1 MTQEAL
7 SLDLVYSAMAV
18 YSVAMVS
25 YFAELALT
33 REPAAALV
41 PAVQHAAGSSTLT
54 LEKPVP
60 SQAEVGPTRAE
71 RWGRTAVSLT
81 ALAFLLHL
89 GGVVTRGLAAGRAP
103 WGNMYEFAITAT
115 LAGSGILLVGL
126 RVWKVR
132 AVGAVV
138 VPVLL
143 LLLGLAVTVLYTDA
157 EQLVPAL
164 QSYWL
169 WIHVTAA
176 TLAAGGFT
184 LGAAF
189 TVLYLLRVRAAK
201 RGSDPAWMNAL
212 PGAAQLER
220 MAYRAHVFAFP
231 VFTFAVM
238 AGAIW
243 AENAWGR
250 YWNWDPKETW
260 SFITW
265 VFYAA
270 ALHARATAGWR
281 GRGSGALAL
290 LGFTALM
297 FNLFG
302 VNIWVTGLHSYAGV

>member
-1 MTQEAL
+1 
-7 SLDLVYSAMAV
+7 MAV
-18 YSVAMVS
+18 YALAMVC
-25 YFAELALT
+25 YFVELAVG
-33 REPAAALV
+33 EVVVPAAAPVPAPVAAASGGSTITLAEPPVAV
-41 PAVQHAAGSSTLT
+41 PAVPRG
-54 LEKPVP
+54 
-60 SQAEVGPTRAE
+60 E

-81 ALAFLLHL
+81 VLAFVLHAA
-89 GGVVTRGLAAGRAP
+89 GVVTRGLAAGRAP

-115 LAGSGILLVGL
+115 LAASGVLLLGL
-126 RVWKVR
+126 RSWRVR

-189 TVLYLLRVRAAK
+189 TVLQMARSRAES
-201 RGSDPAWMNAL
+201 RGRTPRWAVSLPASE
-212 PGAAQLER
+212 QLER

-250 YWNWDPKETW
+250 YWGWDPKETW

-281 GRGSGALAL
+281 GRGSGVLAL
-290 LGFTALM
+290 LGFAALM

-302 VNIWVTGLHSYAGV
+302 VNIWITGLHSYAGV